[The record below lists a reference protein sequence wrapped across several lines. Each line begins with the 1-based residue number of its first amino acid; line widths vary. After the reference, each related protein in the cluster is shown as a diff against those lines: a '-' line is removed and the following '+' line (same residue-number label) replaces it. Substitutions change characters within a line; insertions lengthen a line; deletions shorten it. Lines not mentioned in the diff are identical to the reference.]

1 MALGK
6 SLCGFLHSSAVV
18 VMALTSIG
26 TLFAFVLVCGGI
38 LVLHRQKNKPE
49 AKFKVPYMNGKYVI
63 PFAIL
68 VAVTLVLLNAPGHF
82 VEIFTKESLPMLLFW
97 IVAVIVAVLSFKY
110 SFSVIPVLGL
120 LSCFYLMAQESYTN
134 WLRFLIWLLIGLSI
148 YFLYGRRHSRIGK
161 MSEEA
166 LR

>member
-1 MALGK
+1 MKIIQDDFYIEPRWGSIYCFCILPRI
-6 SLCGFLHSSAVV
+6 SCGAIH
-18 VMALTSIG
+18 I
-26 TLFAFVLVCGGI
+26 
-38 LVLHRQKNKPE
+38 KP
-49 AKFKVPYMNGKYVI
+49 
-63 PFAIL
+63 
-68 VAVTLVLLNAPGHF
+68 
-82 VEIFTKESLPMLLFW
+82 IFTKESLPMLLFW

-161 MSEEA
+161 MSENE
-166 LR
+166 LQ